1 MSDWNIEWNLCEEN
15 QRDIVN
21 DYYSVT
27 VDTGYTQMLM
37 YKMLLLLLLLLF
49 VVIFGFWRTKQR
61 IDSSLEPPEMPLS
74 GQVFQP
80 CCPCLAC
87 PEVT

>member
-37 YKMLLLLLLLLF
+37 YKMLLLLLLLL
-49 VVIFGFWRTKQR
+49 
-61 IDSSLEPPEMPLS
+61 LL
-74 GQVFQP
+74 
-80 CCPCLAC
+80 L
-87 PEVT
+87 